1 MRMHRI
7 TLLVSKAEKE
17 RIAREAAFLGTSTG
31 DYVRK
36 AAMLLDA
43 EDIVG
48 MEDVRSLL
56 PELRAAL
63 DRIHDNLTAAAEHS
77 EKHQR
82 EIARMRTPEY
92 RDEVRRSITDAEVEA
107 VASLLGFERPEG
119 GPLNEMAR
127 ASSRV
132 AEPRAPWPT
141 GNEDGTKPE

>member
-1 MRMHRI
+1 MRTHRI
-7 TLLVSKAEKE
+7 TLLVSKSEKE
-17 RIAREAAFLGTSTG
+17 RIEREAATLGTSTG
-31 DYVRK
+31 TYVRK

-43 EDIVG
+43 EDIAG

-77 EKHQR
+77 ERHQQ

-92 RDEVRRSITDAEVEA
+92 RDEVRRSITDAEAEA
-107 VASLLGFERPEG
+107 VASLLGFARPRRG
-119 GPLNEMAR
+119 SPNESAR

-141 GNEDGTKPE
+141 NNEDGTPM

>member
-1 MRMHRI
+1 MRTHRI
-7 TLLVSKAEKE
+7 TLLVSKSEKE
-17 RIAREAAFLGTSTG
+17 RIEREAATLGTSTG
-31 DYVRK
+31 TYVRK

-43 EDIVG
+43 EDIAG

-77 EKHQR
+77 ERHQQ

-92 RDEVRRSITDAEVEA
+92 RDEVRRSITDAEADA
-107 VASLLGFERPEG
+107 VASLLGFARPQR
-119 GPLNEMAR
+119 GPSNKL

-141 GNEDGTKPE
+141 SNEDTPK